1 MPQSVLNSGEE
12 KMKKVIDAFK
22 RELQTVKTGRANP
35 NILNHLRVNYYGT
48 DMPINQIASVSCPEA
63 TILMIKP
70 YDKSALRDI
79 EKAIQLSDLHMMP
92 QNDGTVLRLIFPA
105 LTEETKK
112 KLAKDVKASAE
123 NMKVGVRSARRDINE
138 ELKALEKESLISEDE
153 LEEYQEKSQELTDK
167 YIKMLD
173 ELAKEKEN
181 QIMEI

>member
-1 MPQSVLNSGEE
+1 MPQSILNSGEE

-48 DMPINQIASVSCPEA
+48 DMPINQIASISCPEA

-105 LTEETKK
+105 LTEETKR

-123 NMKVGVRSARRDINE
+123 NMKVGVRSARRDIND
-138 ELKALEKESLISEDE
+138 ELKELEKESLISEDE
-153 LEEYQEKSQELTDK
+153 LEEYQEKSQKLTDQ

-173 ELAKEKEN
+173 DLAKEKEN

>member
-1 MPQSVLNSGEE
+1 MTTDNKRTKILITGASGFIGSFLCETAINKGYETWAAMRTRSSKKWLKSPELNFITLDLS
-12 KMKKVIDAFK
+12 
-22 RELQTVKTGRANP
+22 
-35 NILNHLRVNYYGT
+35 
-48 DMPINQIASVSCPEA
+48 
-63 TILMIKP
+63 
-70 YDKSALRDI
+70 DKSILRDL

-92 QNDGTVLRLIFPA
+92 QNDGQVLRLIFPP

-112 KLAKDVKASAE
+112 KLAKEVKASAE

-173 ELAKEKEN
+173 DLAKEKEA